1 MQNLP
6 YVVLTEVLMTPF
18 IVWLIGFIIK
28 NAHTLTNRNYS
39 LELILLTMMGS
50 MLDALV
56 YYLVTPPSFFSV
68 VLAVS
73 IAMLAMTAVIV
84 YALWEITIKPIAKN
98 LSRPKIIA
106 FSLILV
112 WNEVSMGVFLRVL
125 AFPFSGTADLV
136 NVLSYFGD
144 AITSYLFLAPM
155 IVEMLFF
162 LIFSLNKVIEKRVAF
177 SIFLMQ
183 IADPAMLGKSAEVIP
198 LLIAYSII
206 MLFVIIFA
214 FGYMYR
220 KRVSF
225 KKNDWKLFSL
235 LILIII
241 ISAIGLVMPAIVV
254 RPFGLSWFVFALSMM
269 VSMFIY
275 FEIVL
280 GLFSLP
286 AGHPKRGQNV
296 DSLISN

>member
-1 MQNLP
+1 MDNLP
-6 YVVLTEVLMTPF
+6 YVILTEILMAPF
-18 IVWLIGFIIK
+18 IVWLISFIIK
-28 NAHTLTNRNYS
+28 NAHNLTNRNYS

-56 YYLVTPPSFFSV
+56 YYIVTIPSFFSV

-84 YALWEITIKPIAKN
+84 YALWEITMKPIAKN

-106 FSLILV
+106 FALFLV

-125 AFPFSGTADLV
+125 AFPFSGTVDFVSL
-136 NVLSYFGD
+136 LSYFGN

-155 IVEMLFF
+155 LVEMLFF
-162 LIFSLNKVIEKRVAF
+162 LMLSLNKAIEKRIAF

-183 IADPAMLGKSAEVIP
+183 IADPAMFGKSAAVIP
-198 LLIAYSII
+198 LLIAYAII

-220 KRVSF
+220 KRASF
-225 KKNDWKLFSL
+225 KRTDWKLFSL

-241 ISAIGLVMPAIVV
+241 ISAVGLVIPALVV
-254 RPFGLSWFVFALSMM
+254 RPFGLSWFVLGLSMV
-269 VSMFIY
+269 VSMLIY

-286 AGHPKRGQNV
+286 VGHPKRQENV
-296 DSLISN
+296 DSLIPN